1 MVLIDLSLLL
11 VPIEN
16 IKEIRTGSDARYY
29 RQQFQLAQE
38 YEDRWLTI
46 VYILDGAYKTLHLIV
61 ATKDVFQIWN
71 KTLRELH
78 AIRQE
83 LMRGIGNIEV
93 REALWEK
100 QHWKGAGEE
109 RDQKLTFE
117 EIVRLCRRLNINS
130 NQEDLFRIFT
140 VSVERFPCYIICSCS
155 CWLASRHAATW
166 ISGL

>member
-1 MVLIDLSLLL
+1 M
-11 VPIEN
+11 
-16 IKEIRTGSDARYY
+16 
-29 RQQFQLAQE
+29 
-38 YEDRWLTI
+38 
-46 VYILDGAYKTLHLIV
+46 

-109 RDQKLTFE
+109 RDQMLTFE
-117 EIVRLCRRLNINS
+117 EVVKLCRRLNINS
-130 NQEDLFRIFT
+130 NQEDLFRLFT
-140 VSVERFPCYIICSCS
+140 VGVECFPCYNLCSCL
-155 CWLASRHAATW
+155 CRLASRHSATW

>member
-1 MVLIDLSLLL
+1 LVLISLCLPL

-100 QHWKGAGEE
+100 QHWAGEE

-130 NQEDLFRIFT
+130 NQEDLFRLFT
-140 VSVERFPCYIICSCS
+140 VSGECFPCYIICSCP
-155 CWLASRHAATW
+155 CYLASRHAASR